1 MVTHTKSRLSAP
13 TIPEDQ
19 ILSPGVEND
28 EVPSKKPA
36 GEAIEAVSDKPAIG
50 SCLSSVQKRTGPDA
64 KSEEQQKQEQEER
77 AVITLIQGVAIAQT
91 KGGCWSIKQAGILN
105 SAVKQL
111 TGNAEPT
118 ALPPFDPSETPAE
131 GISPQQ
137 RCVIYLI
144 QAVGFGQAKGAYN
157 LEQAAILDNAIDVL
171 TAEKPS
177 A

>member
-1 MVTHTKSRLSAP
+1 MVTHAKSRLSAP
-13 TIPEDQ
+13 VIPEDQ
-19 ILSPGVEND
+19 VLSSGPEDD
-28 EVPSKKPA
+28 EGPSKKPA
-36 GEAIEAVSDKPAIG
+36 GEAIEAVPDKPA
-50 SCLSSVQKRTGPDA
+50 DA

-111 TGNAEPT
+111 TGNAEPA
-118 ALPPFDPSETPAE
+118 ALPPFDPSEVPAE